1 MNPYRTGPPP
11 KWWAPKLSPWFVRLT
26 RGYRRRMC
34 LKKQRLLEVNV
45 EGIEHVRQS
54 LKDGCGVLITPN
66 HPAHADPFSLYE
78 AMDKVPAG
86 AYFMATWHV
95 FDSRGVLGQWALQHI
110 GVFSVD
116 REGADLQA
124 FKESIR
130 ILRECSH
137 PLIIFP
143 EGEIYHCN
151 DRVTPF
157 REGPATI
164 ALSAARRA
172 KRPIVCIPCAVKYE
186 YLDDPTPGLE
196 TMMDELEEQ
205 IHWRPRRELSL
216 PERIYAFAEAMLALK
231 ELEYL
236 GAVGRD
242 PLPERVRTMTESIL
256 KGLEERHDYERN
268 DETIPERIKE
278 VRRRV
283 LDKLRPE
290 EELEEKAIN
299 GDRPVDEER
308 LVMDL
313 DDLFFVSQLYSYPG
327 DYITQKPSIE
337 RLAETFDKF
346 EEDVLHRSTATIRG
360 TRKATIHF
368 DEPIPIEAKK
378 RSKTA
383 ASDLTNQIESRVQWM
398 LDQHASSSE

>member
-1 MNPYRTGPPP
+1 MR
-11 KWWAPKLSPWFVRLT
+11 
-26 RGYRRRMC
+26 
-34 LKKQRLLEVNV
+34 LKKQRLLDVEVK
-45 EGIEHVRQS
+45 GIEHVRQS
-54 LKDGCGVLITPN
+54 LNDGCGILIAPN
-66 HPAHADPFSLYE
+66 HPSHADPFTYYE
-78 AMDKVPAG
+78 AMDHVPSA
-86 AYFMATWHV
+86 AFFMATWHV
-95 FDSRGVLGQWALQHI
+95 FDSRGAFGQWALQKI

-130 ILRECSH
+130 ILRECTQ

-172 KRPIVCIPCAVKYE
+172 ERPIVCIPSAVKYE

-196 TMMDELEEQ
+196 AMMEELEAQ
-205 IHWRPRRELSL
+205 IHWRPKRELSL

-236 GAVGRD
+236 GAVSRE
-242 PLPERVRTMTESIL
+242 PLPDRVRAMTESIL
-256 KGLEERHDYERN
+256 RGLEERHEYDGGS
-268 DETIPERIKE
+268 DTIPERIKE

-283 LDKLRPE
+283 LEKLQPADESE
-290 EELEEKAIN
+290 EDTSN
-299 GDRPVDEER
+299 GEPKMDEEQ

-313 DDLFFVSQLYSYPG
+313 EDLFFVSQLYSYPG

-346 EEDVLHRSTATIRG
+346 EEDVLHRSSATIRG
-360 TRKATIHF
+360 TRKATVYF
-368 DEPIPIEAKK
+368 DEPIRIEAKK

-398 LDQHASSSE
+398 LDQHATASR

>member
-11 KWWAPKLSPWFVRLT
+11 KWWGPKLSPWFVRLT
-26 RGYRRRMC
+26 RWYRRRMR
-34 LKKQRLLEVNV
+34 LKEQRLLEVDV
-45 EGIEHVRQS
+45 SGVEHVRHA
-54 LKDGCGVLITPN
+54 LKEGHGVLIAPN
-66 HPAHADPFSLYE
+66 HPSHADPFTFYE
-78 AMDKVPAG
+78 AMDSVPSA

-95 FDSRGVLGQWALQHI
+95 FDSRGAIGQWALQRI
-110 GVFSVD
+110 GIFSVD

-172 KRPIVCIPCAVKYE
+172 ERPIVCIPSAVKYE
-186 YLDDPTPGLE
+186 YLDDPTPGLKL
-196 TMMDELEEQ
+196 MMEELEAQ
-205 IHWRPRRELSL
+205 IHWRPKRDLSL
-216 PERIYAFAEAMLALK
+216 PDRIYAFAEAMLALK

-236 GAVGRD
+236 GAVSRD
-242 PLPERVRTMTESIL
+242 PLPDRVRAMTESIL
-256 KGLEERHDYERN
+256 KGLEERHGCARN
-268 DETIPERIKE
+268 DDTIPERIKE

-283 LDKLRPE
+283 LEKLQPE
-290 EELEEKAIN
+290 SESDEKSSN
-299 GDRPVDEER
+299 GDGSLDEEQ

-313 DDLFFVSQLYSYPG
+313 EDLFFVSQLYSYPG
-327 DYITQKPSIE
+327 DYVLQEPSLE

-346 EEDVLHRSTATIRG
+346 EEDVLHRSSATIRG
-360 TRKATIHF
+360 TRKASVYF
-368 DEPIPIEAKK
+368 DEPIRIEAKK
-378 RSKTA
+378 RSRTA

-398 LDQHASSSE
+398 LDEHAKAAR

>member
-1 MNPYRTGPPP
+1 MR
-11 KWWAPKLSPWFVRLT
+11 
-26 RGYRRRMC
+26 
-34 LKKQRLLEVNV
+34 LKKQRLLEIDVRGV
-45 EGIEHVRQS
+45 EHVRQS
-54 LKDGCGVLITPN
+54 LNDGCGVLIAPN
-66 HPAHADPFSLYE
+66 HPSHADPFTYYD
-78 AMDKVPAG
+78 AMDCVPSA

-95 FDSRGVLGQWALQHI
+95 FDSRGAIGQWALQHI

-130 ILRECSH
+130 ILRECAH

-157 REGPATI
+157 REGPAAI
-164 ALSAARRA
+164 ALSAARRSE
-172 KRPIVCIPCAVKYE
+172 RPIVCIPSAVKYE
-186 YLDDPTPGLE
+186 YLDDPTPGLKE
-196 TMMDELEEQ
+196 MMEELEAQ
-205 IHWRPRRELSL
+205 IHWRPKRALSL

-236 GAVGRD
+236 GAVSHE
-242 PLPERVRTMTESIL
+242 PLPDRVRAMTESIL
-256 KGLEERHDYERN
+256 KGLEERHEYDRN
-268 DETIPERIKE
+268 DDSIPERIKE

-283 LDKLRPE
+283 LDKFQPE
-290 EELEEKAIN
+290 AESDENSTN
-299 GDRPVDEER
+299 GEGSVDEEQ
-308 LVMDL
+308 LIVDL
-313 DDLFFVSQLYSYPG
+313 EDLFFVSQLYSYPG
-327 DYITQKPSIE
+327 DYITQEPTIE

-346 EEDVLHRSTATIRG
+346 EEDVLHRPSATIRG
-360 TRKATIHF
+360 TRKATVYF
-368 DEPIPIEAKK
+368 DEPIRIEGKR

-398 LDQHASSSE
+398 LDHHAEITRKLRRANG